1 MSESNLTTCAE
12 AIEAL
17 CYICRTDAAANGW
30 WDKPRSESE
39 LIALMHS
46 ELSEALEC
54 IRDGEPDLHYDERG
68 KPLGKMSEYADVL
81 IRIFD
86 AVGEDGAALAEA
98 VERKILFN
106 RTRGHRH
113 GGKVL

>member
-1 MSESNLTTCAE
+1 MSELKLKTD

-17 CYICRTDAAANGW
+17 CTVCRADAEANGW
-30 WDKPRSESE
+30 WETPRSEPE

-54 IRDGEPDLHYDERG
+54 IRDGESDLHFGDKD

-86 AVGEDGAALAEA
+86 AVGPKGAILAEA
-98 VERKILFN
+98 VKAKIEFN

-113 GGKVL
+113 GGKVF